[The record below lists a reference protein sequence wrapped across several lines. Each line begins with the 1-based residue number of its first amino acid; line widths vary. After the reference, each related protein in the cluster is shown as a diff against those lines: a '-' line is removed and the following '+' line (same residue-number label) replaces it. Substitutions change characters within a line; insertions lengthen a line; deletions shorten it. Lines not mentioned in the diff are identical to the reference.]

1 MVTMAKQPKHN
12 PIAPKKQIPT
22 VFKNTNQPY
31 SKHNP
36 TVFKN
41 ASNRIQNACD
51 RILGKTPNRIFFAGV
66 TTEIATGLGSKN
78 AQAKTLSGNTVGGA
92 VFWAAT
98 TTQPYLEQ
106 DKCGVAG
113 GLATCPPPFTYQV
126 TNQSCSITINHNHNS
141 LVFNHMTI
149 TAVCHLNAAQ
159 DVVGNTRIKKPATPE
174 ARRDTVGDAAE

>member
-12 PIAPKKQIPT
+12 PTAPKKHIPT

-41 ASNRIQNACD
+41 ASNRIQNACN
-51 RILGKTPNRIFFAGV
+51 RILGNTPNRIFFAGE

-92 VFWAAT
+92 VF
-98 TTQPYLEQ
+98 
-106 DKCGVAG
+106 
-113 GLATCPPPFTYQV
+113 
-126 TNQSCSITINHNHNS
+126 
-141 LVFNHMTI
+141 
-149 TAVCHLNAAQ
+149 
-159 DVVGNTRIKKPATPE
+159 
-174 ARRDTVGDAAE
+174 